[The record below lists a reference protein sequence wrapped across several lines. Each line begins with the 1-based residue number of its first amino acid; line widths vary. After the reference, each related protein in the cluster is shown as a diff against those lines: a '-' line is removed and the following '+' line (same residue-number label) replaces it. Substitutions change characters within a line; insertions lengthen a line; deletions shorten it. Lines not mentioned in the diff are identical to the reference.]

1 MVGDPIEAESISRVF
16 HHLTGRPTLIG
27 GIKPN
32 LGHSEGAS
40 GISSI
45 IKVVLSLEQ
54 GIIPATIGVNK
65 INAKIK
71 TDEWNIEIATSHFK
85 WPQSPIH
92 RASINSFGF
101 GGANSHAILEA
112 ATAHIPLQQ
121 GRGPLLN
128 SLNISAQEHADNR
141 LILVPFS
148 ARTEHS
154 LSRLLNDLAV
164 YISQRNEIIELRDL
178 AYTLSC
184 RRSRLNARG
193 YFLASQ
199 SSLRNGL
206 DFSKLSR
213 KGTSFSAKLPFT
225 FTYTGQGALWAGMGS
240 QLIDQHAVFRNSIK
254 YLDFCLQNLSSV
266 VSPSWSL
273 EATLAAP
280 MEASDVHLPE
290 KSQPVCTALQIALT
304 DLLHEWGV
312 LPQVV
317 IGHSSGEI
325 GAAYAAGHLT
335 ARQAIIAAYCRGL
348 AVSRSRS
355 VGGMVVVGL
364 DQSKAKK
371 IITDLNLGESCS
383 IACINSPENCT
394 ISGDEGVV
402 NELHAILQK
411 RQIFARKLK
420 TNGIA
425 YHSYHMKAL
434 GSWYQTMLESVW
446 HTTSD
451 STNGFADGTFNRRK
465 PLSIRMISTV
475 TGVTAIPAQVS
486 SPDYWRQNLESPVR
500 FEDAVRVVLEGQ
512 RCHFVEVGPHSSLE
526 LPIKQTATALDK
538 VEDYYLYSSLLTRD
552 KDAAVTALT
561 LFGKLFLHSHDE
573 LSFENM
579 IEDSPESK
587 LQKPKLLTDLPTYP
601 WDYTAPSLW
610 HEPRSVTEFRNRRY
624 PRHDLLGSQIP
635 GGNKLTPTWRNNLD
649 INEIPWLRDHCLG
662 PSIVF
667 PAAAYI
673 AMAVEAMCQVSGLQ
687 LYESPGV
694 DIHNFNFLKA
704 LDFHPEQRPRIEI
717 FTEMKQLWV
726 SSTAASNRWW
736 QFSVTSLA
744 STDANPTIHA
754 NGLVSLSKES
764 LALTSRQIQL
774 KRGSMEQQ
782 ATSVWY
788 NKFTKEGLNWGPQFA
803 VMEEVFCDR
812 ARQARQACA
821 TTHLL
826 RGDNSGPR
834 GQFQYIA
841 HPITIDAM
849 LQTAFVATTGGWIK
863 NLRATVPVTMDSVHI
878 SASAMLDMD
887 TCRNWFIDSKSE
899 KVGFGT
905 VKINAE
911 LYNSSDQVLI
921 RMNNVRCIAYQGS
934 IQSETTEQRNPS
946 VRVAWKPDMTA
957 LIAGTNGDF
966 SRYLDWFSESCK
978 ARGLIANEGLKRLAG
993 TLDLVVHKWPSL
1005 RILEIG
1011 GETETTAL
1019 FLNVLRAESPLRRFS
1034 HYFKGSQSASGRLLL
1049 SEVLPGKIN
1058 HEANKA
1064 AETMSNDK
1072 KFDLVI
1078 FSAVNDIKRR
1088 LRLEVINAND
1098 LD

>member
-1 MVGDPIEAESISRVF
+1 M
-16 HHLTGRPTLIG
+16 TGRPTLIG

-45 IKVVLSLEQ
+45 IKVVLSQEQ

-65 INAKIK
+65 INATIK
-71 TDEWNIEIATSHFK
+71 TDEWNIEIATAHSQ
-85 WPQSPIH
+85 WPQSLIH

-121 GRGPLLN
+121 GHDPLL
-128 SLNISAQEHADNR
+128 SSHSISAQEHASNR

-154 LSRLLNDLAV
+154 LSRSLNDLAV
-164 YISQRNEIIELRDL
+164 YISQRNETVKLRDL

-193 YFLASQ
+193 YLLASQ
-199 SSLRNGL
+199 SSLRNDL
-206 DFSKLSR
+206 DLSRLSR
-213 KGTSFSAKLPFT
+213 KGAGFSAKLPFA
-225 FTYTGQGALWAGMGS
+225 FTYTGQGAQWAGMGS
-240 QLIDQHAVFRNSIK
+240 QLFDQHAVFRNSIK
-254 YLDFCLQNLSSV
+254 YLDSCLQSLSND

-273 EATLAAP
+273 EATFVAP
-280 MEASDVHLPE
+280 MEANDIHLPE
-290 KSQPVCTALQIALT
+290 KSQSVCTALQIALT

-312 LPQVV
+312 LPQIV

-335 ARQAIIAAYCRGL
+335 ARQAIMVAYCRGL
-348 AVSRSRS
+348 AVSRSGS

-364 DQSKAKK
+364 NQSKAKE
-371 IITDLNLGESCS
+371 IITDLALEQTCS
-383 IACINSPENCT
+383 IACINSPESCT

-402 NELHAILQK
+402 NELHDVLQK

-420 TNGIA
+420 TNGMA
-425 YHSYHMKAL
+425 YHSYHMKAH

-446 HTTSD
+446 HAPSGSTD
-451 STNGFADGTFNRRK
+451 GFTNGTFSGCK
-465 PLSIRMISTV
+465 PSSIRMISTV
-475 TGVTAIPAQVS
+475 TGATAIPAQVS
-486 SPDYWRQNLESPVR
+486 SPVYWRQNLESPVR
-500 FEDAVRVVLEGQ
+500 FEDAVRVVLEGEKY
-512 RCHFVEVGPHSSLE
+512 HFIEIGPHSSLE
-526 LPIKQTATALDK
+526 LPIKQTATVLDK
-538 VEDYYLYSSLLTRD
+538 VEDHYLYSALLIRN

-561 LFGKLFLHSHDE
+561 LVGDLFLHGHDE

-579 IEDSPESK
+579 IADSPKSK
-587 LQKPKLLTDLPTYP
+587 LQNPKLLVDLPTYP
-601 WDYTAPSLW
+601 WDYTAPSHW

-649 INEIPWLRDHCLG
+649 INEVSWLRDHCLG

-667 PAAAYI
+667 PAAAYL
-673 AMAVEAMCQVSGLQ
+673 AMAVEAMCQVSELQ
-687 LYESPGV
+687 LYECPGV
-694 DIHNFNFLKA
+694 DIRNFNFVKA

-717 FTEMKQLWV
+717 FTEMRQLWV
-726 SSTAASNRWW
+726 SSTAVSNRWW
-736 QFSVTSLA
+736 QFNVISLT
-744 STDANPTIHA
+744 STDANPTVHA

-764 LALTSRQIQL
+764 LALTRRQIRL
-774 KRGSMEQQ
+774 RSGDMEQQ
-782 ATSVWY
+782 ATRVWY
-788 NKFTKEGLNWGPQFA
+788 NKFTKEGLSWGPQFA

-812 ARQARQACA
+812 ARQAHQACA

-826 RGDNSGPR
+826 RGDNSGPK
-834 GQFQYIA
+834 GQLQYIA

-849 LQTAFVATTGGWIK
+849 LQTAFVATTGGWVR
-863 NLRATVPVTMDSVHI
+863 NLRATVPVAMDSVHI
-878 SASAMLDMD
+878 SAPAMLDMD
-887 TCRNWFIDSKSE
+887 TCKNWFIDSVSE
-899 KVGFGT
+899 TVGFGT

-934 IQSETTEQRNPS
+934 IQPESTEQRNPM
-946 VRVAWKPDMTA
+946 VRVAWKPDVTA
-957 LIAGTNGDF
+957 LAAGTNGYF

-993 TLDLVVHKWPSL
+993 TLDLVVHKTPTL
-1005 RILEIG
+1005 RILELG
-1011 GETETTAL
+1011 GEPETTAL
-1019 FLNVLRAESPLRRFS
+1019 FMNVLRVESPLRRFS
-1034 HYFKGSQSASGRLLL
+1034 DYFKGSLSADGRPLV
-1049 SEVLPGKIN
+1049 SEVHQGKVN
-1058 HEANKA
+1058 HEAKKT
-1064 AETMSNDK
+1064 AETMSKDK
-1072 KFDLVI
+1072 KFDVVI
-1078 FSAVNDIKRR
+1078 ISGVNDIKKT
-1088 LRLEVINAND
+1088 IAAWSHQC
-1098 LD
+1098 